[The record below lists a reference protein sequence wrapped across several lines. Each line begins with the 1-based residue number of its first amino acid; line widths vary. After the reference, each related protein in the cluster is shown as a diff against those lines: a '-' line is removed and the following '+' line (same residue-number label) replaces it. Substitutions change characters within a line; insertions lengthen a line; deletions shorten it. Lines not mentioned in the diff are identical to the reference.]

1 MLMLLIPH
9 EIIERAGKGQQI
21 FDLNLWVGELYYD

>member
-9 EIIERAGKGQQI
+9 EIIERAGQQI

>member
-9 EIIERAGKGQQI
+9 EIIERAGEGQQI
-21 FDLNLWVGELYYD
+21 LDLNLRVGELYYD